1 MDNLSSDALGAVG
14 DPAHPEK
21 TNPNTITAI
30 ANNLVCISIPWLNA
44 LEPHLVDGFDIHEP
58 CSSDGK
64 RCAEV

>member
-21 TNPNTITAI
+21 TNPNTTTAT
-30 ANNLVCISIPWLNA
+30 ANSLLCISVPWLNA
-44 LEPHLVDGFDIHEP
+44 LEPYLPSGFYEP
-58 CSSDGK
+58 SSSGGK